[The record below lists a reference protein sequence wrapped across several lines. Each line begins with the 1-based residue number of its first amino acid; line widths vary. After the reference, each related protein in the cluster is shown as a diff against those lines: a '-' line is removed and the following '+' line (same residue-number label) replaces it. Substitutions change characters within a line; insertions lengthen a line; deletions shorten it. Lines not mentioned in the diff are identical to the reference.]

1 MPLGG
6 AEHGG
11 RRPADEPAPLGADPL
26 PQVPRPD
33 PDVREEDDRI
43 ADRPPA
49 PHARGDA
56 DLRSTGP
63 RVERDPLANGQPDES
78 LTCHHPAS
86 IPIRPSRG
94 RTSHTP
100 QPPWPRSLTGRRT
113 NL

>member
-1 MPLGG
+1 CG
-6 AEHGG
+6 
-11 RRPADEPAPLGADPL
+11 PADESAPLGSDAL

-33 PDVREEDDRI
+33 PDVRTEDGRLDDR
-43 ADRPPA
+43 ASA

-56 DLRSTGP
+56 HGHQSCNDAQSLADGAPDAVWRSY
-63 RVERDPLANGQPDES
+63 GQPDES

-86 IPIRPSRG
+86 IPMRPRRG

-100 QPPWPRSLTGRRT
+100 QCPSPRSATGTRT